1 MTAFTRY
8 FDSLVAPM
16 FKTDDMGRRLFF
28 PAGVWSYGRVLPDK
42 AAADAMKLK
51 VRRIYLAFFLVAL
64 PALVVVFLVLGQPSW
79 LALVAMSLVAGFG
92 MNAYLF
98 AIARKLPKTA
108 ERMSLGDAYK
118 AQAKSL
124 GRGWLMFFAVSMGL
138 LAVGSLL
145 AALFGPRLGLVG
157 GLAGAALFGALLAVF
172 VYQLRSLP
180 PRTEM

>member
-16 FKTDDMGRRLFF
+16 FKTDDMGRQLFF
-28 PAGVWSYGRVLPDK
+28 PAGAWSKGRLLPDK
-42 AAADAMKLK
+42 ATADAVRLK
-51 VRRIYLAFFLVAL
+51 VRRVYIGFFLLALPVLVIGYLA
-64 PALVVVFLVLGQPSW
+64 LGQPSW
-79 LALVAMSLVAGFG
+79 LALVAMSLVAGLG

-108 ERMSLGDAYK
+108 ERMSLGEAYK
-118 AQAKSL
+118 TQAKSL

-138 LAVGSLL
+138 LAIGSLL
-145 AALFGPRLGLVG
+145 AIVFEPRLGLWG
-157 GLAGAALFGALLAVF
+157 GLACAAFFVALSVVF